1 MFVGIE
7 VEVVKDVFI
16 YEFLYMQENFI
27 GQVFVI
33 CNQ

>member
-7 VEVVKDVFI
+7 VEVAKDASI
-16 YEFLYMQENFI
+16 YEFLYMQENLT